1 MLISSLAR
9 CVTDPPFSRS
19 SFQLFTTF
27 LSSRFTIPTS
37 FFVIFILRRLANMC
51 LQLVTRVEKLFTW
64 PACVGLAGVYKKE
77 KPKITCKEKS
87 SVHHAPHSCDFE
99 VDVCRKIDF
108 HKPDIDQLC
117 KKMSRIDGWA
127 FTATYFTVKAFCGHF
142 FLCLRSDQ
150 VGIFLVWKEDTVA
163 GDLETSSC
171 IACSQLSDSPW
182 QDFQM
187 SRDEQIG
194 DASRERGQFWTFWDT
209 PGTARTHWQCGFS
222 DGFEVL
228 TSGWIAFR
236 NRRTHRVSL
245 LCALSCVDLSC
256 SHGRNLSHRFHRKTS

>member
-1 MLISSLAR
+1 MCATCSHAQKIINLEWSHLWK
-9 CVTDPPFSRS
+9 VT
-19 SFQLFTTF
+19 
-27 LSSRFTIPTS
+27 
-37 FFVIFILRRLANMC
+37 V
-51 LQLVTRVEKLFTW
+51 LQVWT
-64 PACVGLAGVYKKE
+64 KK
-77 KPKITCKEKS
+77 KKTKITCKEKS

-108 HKPDIDQLC
+108 HKPDIDKLC
-117 KKMSRIDGWA
+117 KKISRIDGWA
-127 FTATYFTVKAFCGHF
+127 FAATYFTVKAFCGHF